1 MVVGSPYIEPMRHLI
16 AAVAL
21 VLAVGPVAAQEDD
34 GRSMMERGAELFF
47 RGLRDEIAPAL
58 GDLQALAERAGP
70 AMRSFVEEMGP
81 ALGGII
87 AEVKDWSRYEPP
99 EILPNGDI
107 IIRRKPDPAPD
118 PDGSQDVPEGSVD
131 L

>member
-1 MVVGSPYIEPMRHLI
+1 MAAGSRYIETMRHVI
-16 AAVAL
+16 AVVAL
-21 VLAVGPVAAQEDD
+21 VLAAGPAVAQEED
-34 GRSMMERGAELFF
+34 GRSMMQRGAELFF
-47 RGLRDEIAPAL
+47 RGLRDEIGPAL
-58 GDLQALAERAGP
+58 GDLQALAEQAGP

-81 ALGGII
+81 ALGEII

-107 IIRRKPDPAPD
+107 IIRRKVAPAPEEAPGQED
-118 PDGSQDVPEGSVD
+118 AID